1 MHAGEVVAGEETFRA
16 SHGRDA
22 TNAYN
27 FVMTKS
33 DETKGAGRRVDPR
46 NRCAW
51 CRHPIPEA
59 SGPGRPRRFCS
70 QKCRQWDWVQR
81 QRAAELELSENELV
95 VTRDELDSLKDLVF
109 VLECAVKDVRQ
120 DLQAGR
126 HTKETLR
133 DLLDWLLEAADPV
146 TTASLGSPTIRP

>member
-1 MHAGEVVAGEETFRA
+1 M
-16 SHGRDA
+16 
-22 TNAYN
+22 
-27 FVMTKS
+27 
-33 DETKGAGRRVDPR
+33 
-46 NRCAW
+46 
-51 CRHPIPEA
+51 
-59 SGPGRPRRFCS
+59 
-70 QKCRQWDWVQR
+70 QR

-146 TTASLGSPTIRP
+146 TTASLGSPTVRP